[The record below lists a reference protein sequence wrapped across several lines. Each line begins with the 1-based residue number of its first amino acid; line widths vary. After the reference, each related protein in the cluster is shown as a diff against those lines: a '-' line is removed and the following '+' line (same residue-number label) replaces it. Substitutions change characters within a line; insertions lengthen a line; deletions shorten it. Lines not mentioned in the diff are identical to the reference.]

1 MTLDKKTNVETNV
14 VELEVT
20 VPAEEFEKAVQKSYV
35 KNVKKMNVPG
45 FRRGKAPRKMIEKMY
60 GAEIFYDDAINE
72 VYPEAYEAAVKEA
85 GIEPVDRASVEIIST
100 DADGFKFKAKVTV
113 KPKVSVKEYKGLKV
127 EKVLPSVTAEEVE
140 NELKGYQKRQ
150 GRIVEVPAGE
160 KTAEGDTVIF
170 DFEGFCDGKPF
181 EGGKAEDYS
190 LVLGSGQFIPGFEEQ
205 MVGYEAGSEFSVNV
219 KFPEEY
225 HAEDLKGKDAEF
237 KIKLHEIKREEL
249 PLLDD
254 DFAKDVSDFDT
265 LDEFKKDLEQK
276 ILDRKNDQAERE
288 VDAKLSDMLCDV
300 LEAEIPS
307 CMFENEIDI
316 QLQNFE
322 RRFASQ
328 GISLQQY
335 LEYTGQEVGSLRN
348 MFREQAEKDV
358 KARLALEKIAE
369 IEKIIINEDE
379 VNEEYNK
386 FASEMGMDIEKIKS
400 EYMTENIMKDLSLR
414 KAFEAVKNNAEI
426 SEVKEPAKEEK
437 KPAAK
442 KSAAKKADGD
452 NASTADAEKK
462 PAAKK
467 CATRKPAAKKADDT
481 AEKKP
486 AAKKTTAKKAA
497 DKE

>member
-1 MTLDKKTNVETNV
+1 MTLDKKTNVEKNV
-14 VELEVT
+14 VELEIT
-20 VPAEEFEKAVQKSYV
+20 VPAEEFEKAVQKSYL

-72 VYPEAYEAAVKEA
+72 VYPGAYEAAVKEA
-85 GIEPVDRASVEIIST
+85 AIEPVDRAAVEIIST

-113 KPKVSVKEYKGLKV
+113 KPEVSVKEYKGLKV
-127 EKVLPSVTAEEVE
+127 EKILPSVSAEEVE

-170 DFEGFCDGKPF
+170 DFEGFCDGKAF
-181 EGGKAEDYS
+181 EGGKAEDFS

-205 MVGYEAGSEFSVNV
+205 MVGKEAGSEFSVNV
-219 KFPEEY
+219 KFPEDY
-225 HAEDLKGKDAEF
+225 HAEELKGKDAEF

-249 PLLDD
+249 PALDD

-265 LDEFKKDLEQK
+265 LDEFKKDLEKK
-276 ILDRKNDQAERE
+276 ILDRKNEQAERE
-288 VDAKLSDMLCDV
+288 VEAKLSDMLCDI

-307 CMFENEIDI
+307 CMFENEIDM

-322 RRFASQ
+322 RRFAAQ

-369 IEKIIINEDE
+369 TEKVIITDDE

-426 SEVKEPAKEEK
+426 SEVKEAAKPAAKKTAAKKTAAKKTTEKAEEKADEKAPSK

-442 KSAAKKADGD
+442 KTTKAK
-452 NASTADAEKK
+452 TE
-462 PAAKK
+462 
-467 CATRKPAAKKADDT
+467 T
-481 AEKKP
+481 AEAKKP
-486 AAKKTTAKKAA
+486 AAKKTTAKKA
-497 DKE
+497 DSQE